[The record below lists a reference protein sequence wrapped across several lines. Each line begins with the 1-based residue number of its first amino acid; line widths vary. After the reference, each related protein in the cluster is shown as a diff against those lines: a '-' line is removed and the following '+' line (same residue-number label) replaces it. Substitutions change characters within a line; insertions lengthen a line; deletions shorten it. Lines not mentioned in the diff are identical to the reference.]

1 MRLNLDNKTYYH
13 SKTSTFLKE
22 KTKQI
27 DSIFAFTH
35 RLQIEFFFAFTPRLQ
50 IESFLLSTLD
60 FR

>member
-1 MRLNLDNKTYYH
+1 MRLNLGNKTYYH
-13 SKTSTFLKE
+13 SKTSKE

-27 DSIFAFTH
+27 DSNFAFTH

-50 IESFLLSTLD
+50 IESVLLSTLD